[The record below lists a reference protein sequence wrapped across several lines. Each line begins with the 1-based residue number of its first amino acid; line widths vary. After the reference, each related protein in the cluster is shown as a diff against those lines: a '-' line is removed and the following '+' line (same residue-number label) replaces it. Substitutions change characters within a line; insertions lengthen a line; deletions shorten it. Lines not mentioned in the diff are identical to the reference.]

1 VLRARDIAR
10 RAVGALWSGQ
20 TWRCTLHLTTGAPL
34 AAVACSITVALLGV
48 TVALAVTALL
58 AVPSLA
64 ALLACSRGFTA
75 LQRSRFAALLGVE
88 LTPARRPWTSAP
100 TWWRRLAEA
109 RARST
114 HRQVRYHAIACLIA
128 PLCAI
133 TVTALWVNGV
143 IMATVVAHRGGA
155 RACWAS
161 TCRTP

>member
-1 VLRARDIAR
+1 MTRDDPHPLPAGPVVRAGEIAR

-20 TWRCTLHLTTGAPL
+20 TWRCTLHLMTGAPL
-34 AAVACSITVALLGV
+34 AAVTCSITVALLGV

-88 LTPARRPWTSAP
+88 LTPARRPWTGAP
-100 TWWRRLAEA
+100 TWWWRLLAEA

-114 HRQVRYHAIACLIA
+114 HRQVLYHAIACLIA
-128 PLCAI
+128 PLGAI
-133 TVTALWVNGV
+133 TVTALWVT
-143 IMATVVAHRGGA
+143 A
-155 RACWAS
+155 
-161 TCRTP
+161 